1 MVSDMLHP
9 LLLRREAI
17 LNELAQ
23 LVPTASGGQ
32 PSYAMEGQQVDH
44 TAYRLSL
51 YTELQQ
57 IMRLLASEVPP
68 TEDLTRAET

>member
-1 MVSDMLHP
+1 MVPVMLHP
-9 LLLRREAI
+9 LRLRREAI

-23 LVPTASGGQ
+23 LVPQAPGGQ
-32 PSYAMEGQQVDH
+32 PSYTVEGQQVDH

>member
-1 MVSDMLHP
+1 MVPVMLHP

-23 LVPTASGGQ
+23 LVPQAPGGQ
-32 PSYAMEGQQVDH
+32 PSYTVEGQQVDH

>member
-1 MVSDMLHP
+1 MVPVMLHP

-23 LVPTASGGQ
+23 LVPQAPGGQ
-32 PSYAMEGQQVDH
+32 PSYTVEGQQVDH

-57 IMRLLASEVPP
+57 IMRLLASELPP

>member
-1 MVSDMLHP
+1 MLHP

-23 LVPTASGGQ
+23 LVPQAPGGQ
-32 PSYAMEGQQVDH
+32 PSYTVEGQQVDH

-57 IMRLLASEVPP
+57 IMRLLASEAPP

>member
-1 MVSDMLHP
+1 MLHP
-9 LLLRREAI
+9 LRLRREAI

-23 LVPTASGGQ
+23 LVPQAPGGQ
-32 PSYAMEGQQVDH
+32 PSYTVEGQQVDH

>member
-1 MVSDMLHP
+1 MVPVMLHP

-23 LVPTASGGQ
+23 LVPQAPGGQ
-32 PSYAMEGQQVDH
+32 PSYTVEGQQVDH

-57 IMRLLASEVPP
+57 IMRLLASEAPP